1 MPDKGLLI
9 VVSGPSG
16 AGKGTVCK
24 ALLDRKSDLWVSVS
38 ATTRNPRVG
47 EEHGKNYY
55 FISKEEFEKKI
66 KADEF
71 LEYAQVY
78 GNYYGTPKSKI
89 FELLEEGRDVLLE
102 IDIQGALQVKE
113 AYEEGV
119 FIFILPPSM
128 EELYNRI
135 LNRGS
140 ESPESLNTRMKSAYE
155 EINFVS
161 KYNYAVINYNDKID
175 DTVSKIESIIIAEKC
190 RVDRLKDEI
199 LNSKEE

>member
-24 ALLDRKSDLWVSVS
+24 ALLDKKTDLWVSVS

-190 RVDRLKDEI
+190 RVDRFKDEI